1 VYQTGV
7 VKANPKGQKS
17 CAKLGFM
24 RKFQDILSRMLAVFT
39 VGALGTLGAGA
50 VIGID
55 TWMALSM
62 AGLLAV
68 ASVAERLAREYLDD
82 GKLTLD
88 EINGA
93 FSPFAKSEE
102 ATLPSDDEEDK
113 SKSKRQK

>member
-1 VYQTGV
+1 M
-7 VKANPKGQKS
+7 K
-17 CAKLGFM
+17 
-24 RKFQDILSRMLAVFT
+24 KFQDILSRMVAVFT

-50 VIGID
+50 VMGVE
-55 TWMALSM
+55 TWIALSM

-82 GKLTLD
+82 GKLTLN

-102 ATLPSDDEEDK
+102 FNLSDGEEDK
-113 SKSKRQK
+113 LKPKRQK

>member
-1 VYQTGV
+1 MV
-7 VKANPKGQKS
+7 
-17 CAKLGFM
+17 
-24 RKFQDILSRMLAVFT
+24 AVFT

-50 VIGID
+50 VMGVE
-55 TWMALSM
+55 TWVALSM

-102 ATLPSDDEEDK
+102 ASPLSFPDEEDK
-113 SKSKRQK
+113 SKPKRRA

>member
-1 VYQTGV
+1 
-7 VKANPKGQKS
+7 
-17 CAKLGFM
+17 M
-24 RKFQDILSRMLAVFT
+24 AVFT

-50 VIGID
+50 IMGVE
-55 TWMALSM
+55 TWVALSM

-102 ATLPSDDEEDK
+102 FSPPSSPDEEGK
-113 SKSKRQK
+113 SKPKHQK

>member
-1 VYQTGV
+1 MV
-7 VKANPKGQKS
+7 
-17 CAKLGFM
+17 
-24 RKFQDILSRMLAVFT
+24 AVFT

-50 VIGID
+50 IVGID
-55 TWMALSM
+55 TWVSLSM

-102 ATLPSDDEEDK
+102 VNLSPDEEGK
-113 SKSKRQK
+113 SKPKRRE

>member
-1 VYQTGV
+1 
-7 VKANPKGQKS
+7 
-17 CAKLGFM
+17 M
-24 RKFQDILSRMLAVFT
+24 AVFT

-50 VIGID
+50 IMGVE
-55 TWMALSM
+55 TWVALAM

-102 ATLPSDDEEDK
+102 VNPSLDEEGK
-113 SKSKRQK
+113 SKPKRQA

>member
-1 VYQTGV
+1 M
-7 VKANPKGQKS
+7 K
-17 CAKLGFM
+17 KL
-24 RKFQDILSRMLAVFT
+24 QDILSRMIAVFT

-50 VIGID
+50 IMGVE
-55 TWMALSM
+55 TWVALSM

-102 ATLPSDDEEDK
+102 HGLKEVNPLTSEEDK
-113 SKSKRQK
+113 PKRKQR

>member
-1 VYQTGV
+1 M
-7 VKANPKGQKS
+7 K
-17 CAKLGFM
+17 KLH
-24 RKFQDILSRMLAVFT
+24 DIFSRMVAVFI

-50 VIGID
+50 VMGVD
-55 TWMALSM
+55 TWVALSM

-102 ATLPSDDEEDK
+102 HGLQEEVTPSSDEAGK
-113 SKSKRQK
+113 SKPKRRA

>member
-1 VYQTGV
+1 MAQVWA
-7 VKANPKGQKS
+7 KRP

-24 RKFQDILSRMLAVFT
+24 RKFQDIVSRMMAVFT

-50 VIGID
+50 VMGVE
-55 TWMALSM
+55 TWVALSM

-102 ATLPSDDEEDK
+102 FNLPSDDEEDK
-113 SKSKRQK
+113 TKSKRQK

>member
-1 VYQTGV
+1 MV
-7 VKANPKGQKS
+7 
-17 CAKLGFM
+17 
-24 RKFQDILSRMLAVFT
+24 AVFT

-50 VIGID
+50 IVGIE
-55 TWMALSM
+55 TWVSLSM

-102 ATLPSDDEEDK
+102 ASPLSLSDEEDK
-113 SKSKRQK
+113 SEPKRQK

>member
-1 VYQTGV
+1 M
-7 VKANPKGQKS
+7 K
-17 CAKLGFM
+17 KL
-24 RKFQDILSRMLAVFT
+24 QDILSRMVAVFI
-39 VGALGTLGAGA
+39 VGALATLGAGA
-50 VIGID
+50 VMGIK
-55 TWMALSM
+55 TWVALSM

-102 ATLPSDDEEDK
+102 TNSKDK
-113 SKSKRQK
+113 K

>member
-1 VYQTGV
+1 MV
-7 VKANPKGQKS
+7 
-17 CAKLGFM
+17 
-24 RKFQDILSRMLAVFT
+24 AVFT

-50 VIGID
+50 IMGVE
-55 TWMALSM
+55 TWIALSM
-62 AGLLAV
+62 AGVLAV

-102 ATLPSDDEEDK
+102 VTLSPDEEGK
-113 SKSKRQK
+113 SKSKSQK

>member
-1 VYQTGV
+1 MEKV
-7 VKANPKGQKS
+7 
-17 CAKLGFM
+17 
-24 RKFQDILSRMLAVFT
+24 RDILSRMVAVFL

-50 VIGID
+50 VMGVE
-55 TWMALSM
+55 TWVALSM

-102 ATLPSDDEEDK
+102 HGAEESSLSSPDEEGK
-113 SKSKRQK
+113 SKPKRRA

>member
-1 VYQTGV
+1 MKKV
-7 VKANPKGQKS
+7 
-17 CAKLGFM
+17 
-24 RKFQDILSRMLAVFT
+24 QDILSRMVAVFT

-50 VIGID
+50 IMGVE
-55 TWMALSM
+55 TWIALAM

-102 ATLPSDDEEDK
+102 VSPSLDEEGK
-113 SKSKRQK
+113 SKPKRQK

>member
-1 VYQTGV
+1 MV
-7 VKANPKGQKS
+7 
-17 CAKLGFM
+17 
-24 RKFQDILSRMLAVFT
+24 AVFT

-50 VIGID
+50 VMGVE
-55 TWMALSM
+55 TWVALSM

-93 FSPFAKSEE
+93 FSPFAKSKE
-102 ATLPSDDEEDK
+102 ASPLSSHDEEGK
-113 SKSKRQK
+113 SKPKRRE

>member
-1 VYQTGV
+1 MV
-7 VKANPKGQKS
+7 
-17 CAKLGFM
+17 
-24 RKFQDILSRMLAVFT
+24 AVFT

-50 VIGID
+50 VFGVDEIV
-55 TWMALSM
+55 ALSM

-102 ATLPSDDEEDK
+102 VSPSSDEEGK
-113 SKSKRQK
+113 SKPKRQE

>member
-1 VYQTGV
+1 MKKT
-7 VKANPKGQKS
+7 
-17 CAKLGFM
+17 
-24 RKFQDILSRMLAVFT
+24 QDILGRMVAVFT

-50 VIGID
+50 IMGVE
-55 TWMALSM
+55 TWVALSM

-82 GKLTLD
+82 GRLSLD

-102 ATLPSDDEEDK
+102 FNLSLDDEEDK
-113 SKSKRQK
+113 SKPKRQK

>member
-1 VYQTGV
+1 
-7 VKANPKGQKS
+7 
-17 CAKLGFM
+17 M
-24 RKFQDILSRMLAVFT
+24 RKAQDILSRMVAVFT
-39 VGALGTLGAGA
+39 VAALGTLGAGA
-50 VIGID
+50 VVGVEV
-55 TWMALSM
+55 WVALSM

-102 ATLPSDDEEDK
+102 FSPLSSDEEDK
-113 SKSKRQK
+113 SEPKRQK

>member
-1 VYQTGV
+1 MKKV
-7 VKANPKGQKS
+7 
-17 CAKLGFM
+17 
-24 RKFQDILSRMLAVFT
+24 QDILSRMVAVFI

-50 VIGID
+50 IVGVS
-55 TWMALSM
+55 TYLALCM

-102 ATLPSDDEEDK
+102 VNLPSDGEEDK
-113 SKSKRQK
+113 SKPKRQK

>member
-1 VYQTGV
+1 M
-7 VKANPKGQKS
+7 K
-17 CAKLGFM
+17 KL
-24 RKFQDILSRMLAVFT
+24 QDILSRMVAVFT

-50 VIGID
+50 IMGVE
-55 TWMALSM
+55 TWIALSM

-102 ATLPSDDEEDK
+102 VILSDDEEGK
-113 SKSKRQK
+113 SKPKHQK

>member
-1 VYQTGV
+1 M
-7 VKANPKGQKS
+7 K
-17 CAKLGFM
+17 
-24 RKFQDILSRMLAVFT
+24 KFQDIMTRMVAVFT

-50 VIGID
+50 VVGID
-55 TWMALSM
+55 TTIALSM

-102 ATLPSDDEEDK
+102 QTPAEKPEK
-113 SKSKRQK
+113 KK

>member
-1 VYQTGV
+1 MKKV
-7 VKANPKGQKS
+7 
-17 CAKLGFM
+17 
-24 RKFQDILSRMLAVFT
+24 QDILSRMVAVFT

-50 VIGID
+50 VMGVE
-55 TWMALSM
+55 TWVALSM

-102 ATLPSDDEEDK
+102 HEHTGETILSTSEEDK
-113 SKSKRQK
+113 PKRKRQ

>member
-1 VYQTGV
+1 MKKV
-7 VKANPKGQKS
+7 
-17 CAKLGFM
+17 
-24 RKFQDILSRMLAVFT
+24 QDVLSRMVAVFI

-50 VIGID
+50 IVGVS
-55 TWMALSM
+55 TYLALCM

-102 ATLPSDDEEDK
+102 QPPVEKPEK
-113 SKSKRQK
+113 KK

>member
-1 VYQTGV
+1 MKKV
-7 VKANPKGQKS
+7 
-17 CAKLGFM
+17 
-24 RKFQDILSRMLAVFT
+24 QDILRRMVAVFT

-50 VIGID
+50 IVGIE
-55 TWMALSM
+55 TWVSLSM

-93 FSPFAKSEE
+93 FSPFARSEE
-102 ATLPSDDEEDK
+102 FSPLSSDEEDK
-113 SKSKRQK
+113 SKSKHQK

>member
-1 VYQTGV
+1 MV
-7 VKANPKGQKS
+7 
-17 CAKLGFM
+17 
-24 RKFQDILSRMLAVFT
+24 AVFT

-50 VIGID
+50 VMGVE
-55 TWMALSM
+55 TWVALSM
-62 AGLLAV
+62 AAVLAV

-102 ATLPSDDEEDK
+102 VNLSHDEEGK
-113 SKSKRQK
+113 SKPKRQG

>member
-1 VYQTGV
+1 
-7 VKANPKGQKS
+7 VKKIK
-17 CAKLGFM
+17 
-24 RKFQDILSRMLAVFT
+24 DILSRMVAVFT

-50 VIGID
+50 VFGVDEII
-55 TWMALSM
+55 ALSM

-102 ATLPSDDEEDK
+102 HNARKLTLLSDEEDK
-113 SKSKRQK
+113 

>member
-1 VYQTGV
+1 
-7 VKANPKGQKS
+7 VK
-17 CAKLGFM
+17 KL
-24 RKFQDILSRMLAVFT
+24 QDIFSRMVAVFT

-50 VIGID
+50 VFGVDEIV
-55 TWMALSM
+55 ALSM

-93 FSPFAKSEE
+93 FSPFAKSEGVE
-102 ATLPSDDEEDK
+102 PEPLPILSNDEEGK
-113 SKSKRQK
+113 SKPKHRA

>member
-1 VYQTGV
+1 
-7 VKANPKGQKS
+7 VK
-17 CAKLGFM
+17 KL
-24 RKFQDILSRMLAVFT
+24 QDILTRMVAVFT

-50 VIGID
+50 VMGVE
-55 TWMALSM
+55 TWVALSM

-102 ATLPSDDEEDK
+102 VSPLSSPDEEDK
-113 SKSKRQK
+113 SKPKRRG

>member
-1 VYQTGV
+1 MV
-7 VKANPKGQKS
+7 
-17 CAKLGFM
+17 
-24 RKFQDILSRMLAVFT
+24 AVFT

-50 VIGID
+50 VMGVE
-55 TWMALSM
+55 TWVALSM

-102 ATLPSDDEEDK
+102 FSRPSSPDEEGK
-113 SKSKRQK
+113 SKPKRRG